1 MKVRILAFCA
11 ILTLIASACGE
22 RAPRP
27 TPTYSPS
34 ATTAAGLVAEGDARL
49 ALSDFAGAEAAY
61 RKAIAADP
69 DFAPAYSHLAYA
81 LLFNPATQ
89 PAALDE
95 ARRATEIA
103 PESAEAWAYLGRA
116 YDWNGRFDE
125 ALAAAE
131 KAAQLD
137 PEIAD
142 AQSFLGEIYAD
153 LRMYPEAVRAA
164 EKAVRLDPS
173 NAEAHRN
180 LGYVYADMSR
190 NAEALAEFQKA
201 HELQPRFVH
210 RLTSLAAHYLY
221 NLDDEATAREWL
233 ARAQELAPDDYI
245 TLLFLARVEAGRGRT
260 ETAVAYCRR
269 ILELAPDAPDG
280 HNCLGGV
287 YLDVGDYENAEAE
300 RRAAIQADPDDDNA
314 YIGLGYVYLLSG
326 ECTQARAQF
335 QKAVDI
341 HPRSGSSHAA
351 LGQAYACAGDGDTA
365 EDQYRQAIELE
376 PYNGGHHVRLGRLYL
391 ETGRPR
397 DAEREFKKAVE
408 LEPEQDAYVAWLGRA
423 YLEQG
428 KLDEALAQY
437 QRAAEI
443 DPEDAANQVA
453 LGFVYLNTGRDVAGS
468 AAYFERALE
477 IYEQYGG
484 TPAEIAQAN
493 YGLAVSYLAR
503 GDCAS
508 AIPYLQE
515 AARLDASLSQARD
528 YLRQC
533 TQAVGLAAVSL
544 PPDLTQG
551 GPLGPDGGRELLL
564 NSLSAMGVQAEAQY
578 QTGQDGSRVLVLA
591 YASSTAPGAS
601 DFLQE
606 RAPVV
611 FAGSWVLAR
620 LTPPVD
626 GLVVVSVDSRGDATS
641 VLRAETRRAKLWAQ
655 GLLTDAGYAA
665 TWLEIQ
671 P

>member
-1 MKVRILAFCA
+1 MKVRILGFCA
-11 ILTLIASACGE
+11 ALTLIAAACGA
-22 RAPRP
+22 RTPRP

-125 ALAAAE
+125 ALAAVE

-137 PEIAD
+137 PENAD
-142 AQSFLGEIYAD
+142 VQSFLGEIYAD

-221 NLDDEATAREWL
+221 NLDDEESAREWL
-233 ARAQELAPDDYI
+233 AQAQELAPDDYI
-245 TLLFLARVEAGRGRT
+245 TLLFLARVEAARGRT
-260 ETAVAYCRR
+260 ETAVAYCGR

-287 YLDVGDYENAEAE
+287 YLEAGDFQNAEAE
-300 RRAAIQADPDDDNA
+300 RRAAIQANPDDDNG
-314 YIGLGYVYLLSG
+314 YLGLGYVYLLSG
-326 ECTQARAQF
+326 DCTQAMAQF

-351 LGQAYACAGDGDTA
+351 LGQAYACAGNGETA
-365 EDQYRQAIELE
+365 ETQYKKAIELE

-391 ETGRPR
+391 EVGRPR
-397 DAEREFKKAVE
+397 DAEREFKKAIE
-408 LEPEQDAYVAWLGRA
+408 IEPEQDAYVAWLGRA

-428 KLDEALAQY
+428 KLDEAVAQY
-437 QRAAEI
+437 ERAAEM
-443 DPEDAANQVA
+443 DPEDAANQMA
-453 LGFVYLNTGRDVAGS
+453 LGFVYLNSGRDIAGS

-477 IYEQYGG
+477 IYDRRGG
-484 TPAEIAQAN
+484 TSGEIAQAN
-493 YGLAVSYLAR
+493 YGLALTYLAR
-503 GDCAS
+503 GDCGGAL
-508 AIPYLQE
+508 PYLQE
-515 AARLDASLSQARD
+515 AARLDAGLSQARD
-528 YLRQC
+528 YLLQC
-533 TQAVGLAAVSL
+533 TQAIGLADVGLPS
-544 PPDLTQG
+544 DLTQG

-564 NSLSAMGVQAEAQY
+564 NSLAAMGVQAEAQY
-578 QTGQDGSRVLVLA
+578 QTARDGTQVLVLA
-591 YASSTAPGAS
+591 YGARAAPGTDA
-601 DFLQE
+601 FLQE
-606 RAPVV
+606 RGAVV
-611 FAGSWVLAR
+611 FAGSWALAR
-620 LTPPVD
+620 LVPPVA
-626 GLVVVSVDSRGDATS
+626 GLVVVSVDSSGEATG
-641 VLRAETRRAKLWAQ
+641 VLRAETPKAKLWAQ
-655 GLLTDAGYAA
+655 GLLTDAGYAS
-665 TWLEIQ
+665 TWQEIGQ
-671 P
+671 